1 MPTCNKGG
9 YLNIDKSFIFISY
22 KFLSIKVIISSSR
35 NTTISLDFETKVA
48 IISSPSSFE
57 MKFRNDLENHFE
69 AYSQDHPNWEEYF
82 MRGWSAPFRY
92 HTIPT
97 ICCSCRDAL
106 QFFFCYNIIKFTC
119 CMRQRW
125 IIRHIDSLTTST
137 LPSQQSQPLQRHEST
152 PPAPMVPIHATG
164 VKHRRRPSSARPSIR
179 TSTAP
184 SLTTTSPTVATAAV
198 RESLAGGGWNGELQ
212 FILICIFLTSSYS

>member
-1 MPTCNKGG
+1 
-9 YLNIDKSFIFISY
+9 
-22 KFLSIKVIISSSR
+22 
-35 NTTISLDFETKVA
+35 
-48 IISSPSSFE
+48 

-82 MRGWSAPFRY
+82 MRGWSARFRY

-119 CMRQRW
+119 CMRQNH
-125 IIRHIDSLTTST
+125 IRHIDSLTTST
-137 LPSQQSQPLQRHEST
+137 LPSQQSQPLRRHKST

-198 RESLAGGGWNGELQ
+198 RGANCMEESLAGGGWNGE
-212 FILICIFLTSSYS
+212 IIFFLLFVLLFNY